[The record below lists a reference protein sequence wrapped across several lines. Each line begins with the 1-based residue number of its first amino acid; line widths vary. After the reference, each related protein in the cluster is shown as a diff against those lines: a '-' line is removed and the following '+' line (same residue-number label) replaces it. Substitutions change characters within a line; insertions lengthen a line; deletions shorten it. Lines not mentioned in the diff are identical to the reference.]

1 MNQTYIPH
9 QRSNQSKINTS
20 NQSKINT
27 SIQSQINTSIQ
38 IPHIYVFSHF
48 IIGYLGYYYPTI
60 AILFI
65 VYQLYQYSINRRFYL
80 LPYCSNNNKTKVEG
94 NSFQHTTK
102 KLLQGVCGY
111 MIAYFLCNQTT

>member
-1 MNQTYIPH
+1 MIQPDISH
-9 QRSNQSKINTS
+9 Q
-20 NQSKINT
+20 T
-27 SIQSQINTSIQ
+27 SIQSQINTSIKPQLKPPFQISPFQ

-94 NSFQHTTK
+94 NSLQHTTK
-102 KLLQGVCGY
+102 KLLQGLCGF
-111 MIAYFLCNQTT
+111 MIAFFLCNQTT